1 MFNSKKIKKVICLI
15 LLFLLLLSIN
25 SLAVVSPTKDFFV
38 NDYAGVLTE
47 ETKKYIIE
55 TNNELQQKTG
65 AQIVVITLSN
75 LEGKSIEEYAT
86 EVFRKFGI
94 GDSEKN
100 NGVLL
105 LCSTAERLFRIEVGY
120 GLEGT
125 LTDGKTGMIQD
136 EYIIPY
142 LKNNDYDQGIKNG
155 FNAILNEITNEYD
168 IKISSQEEAQK
179 INNVSTLTSEESRRI
194 IIAVM
199 IVMTMIFSIIIG
211 CIIREKSVKF
221 KSILLVLYVC
231 FLLGFINNGS
241 YDNKGVEEI
250 NIVERILIFLI
261 NSIILLIYTLL
272 KPRKKRRGKL
282 SSCFFDNFW
291 DNNFFGG
298 GSSGNFSGGGGGSLL
313 EEEVPKVFKYYIV
326 YEF

>member
-194 IIAVM
+194 TIAVM

-211 CIIREKSVKF
+211 CIIRGKSVKF
-221 KSILLVLYVC
+221 KAILLVL
-231 FLLGFINNGS
+231 
-241 YDNKGVEEI
+241 
-250 NIVERILIFLI
+250 
-261 NSIILLIYTLL
+261 
-272 KPRKKRRGKL
+272 
-282 SSCFFDNFW
+282 
-291 DNNFFGG
+291 
-298 GSSGNFSGGGGGSLL
+298 
-313 EEEVPKVFKYYIV
+313 
-326 YEF
+326 